1 METVDLKKLYL
12 YTSSPEV
19 VWGKSAI
26 QLNASS
32 KKQKQ
37 NQEIVC
43 LPTKN
48 PN

>member
-37 NQEIVC
+37 NQANASSNA
-43 LPTKN
+43 TRR
-48 PN
+48 